1 MVDGEGGG
9 EVVGG
14 VARRG
19 NHDGGEGVVGRE
31 EGPGGPDW
39 VRLGLCCET
48 GEKPTLRITGS
59 MTLDVRR
66 CGGSMLKEV
75 GD

>member
-1 MVDGEGGG
+1 MEEERLSEAWRGGG
-9 EVVGG
+9 IMT
-14 VARRG
+14 
-19 NHDGGEGVVGRE
+19 GERELLEGE

-39 VRLGLCCET
+39 VRLGLCCEM

-66 CGGSMLKEV
+66 CGGSMVKEG